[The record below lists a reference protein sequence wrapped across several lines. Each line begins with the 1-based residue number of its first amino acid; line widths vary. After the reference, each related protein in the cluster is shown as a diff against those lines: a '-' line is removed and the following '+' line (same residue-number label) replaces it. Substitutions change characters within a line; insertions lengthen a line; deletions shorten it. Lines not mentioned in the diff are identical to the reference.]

1 MRKVNGYWAKDV
13 AEQLGVNRQT
23 LTKYIKAF
31 LDDLIEAG
39 VLKVYGVQKKRYL
52 ITDVE
57 KFRRVLRDN
66 GVVL

>member
-1 MRKVNGYWAKDV
+1 MRKNGYWAKEV

-31 LDDLIEAG
+31 FDDLIEAD
-39 VLKVYGVQKKRYL
+39 VLKVYGVQRKRYL
-52 ITDVE
+52 ITDVD
-57 KFRRVLRDN
+57 KFRRVLREN